1 MLKSLTVLLLLVV
14 AASTDPDWSRFRGPN
29 GTGIANVTG
38 LPTEFGPAKNV
49 AWKAPTPPGHS
60 SPVLTPTHVFLT
72 GIDGEKLF
80 VLALDRAKGKELWR
94 REVPRTGKGRIEN
107 VNGPASPSAVTDGDR
122 VYAFFQDFG
131 LIAFT
136 ADGREL
142 WRRPLGPFNIFY
154 GFGAS
159 PILVDGLLILPVDQD
174 SGSYL
179 LAVDPATGKTRYQV
193 DRPGVISGYSTPTV
207 YEPPGGPKQIII
219 PESFQLS
226 AYSAADGKRVWW
238 VRGLACEM
246 KSVASID
253 GDTLYVNGWGFP
265 QNQPGAQIP
274 TVPWSEALARYDKD
288 HDGKIAQTEI
298 TGDTPL
304 DKMLNPKYGFPAFDL
319 DRNGSL

>member
-1 MLKSLTVLLLLVV
+1 MLKSLTVLLLVV
-14 AASTDPDWSRFRGPN
+14 AASTDLDWSRFRGPN
-29 GTGIANVTG
+29 GTGIANVSG
-38 LPTEFGPAKNV
+38 VPTDFGPAKNV

-107 VNGPASPSAVTDGDR
+107 VNGPASPSPVTDGDR

-136 ADGREL
+136 ADGKEL
-142 WRRPLGPFNIFY
+142 WRMPLGPFNMFY

-159 PILVDGLLILPVDQD
+159 PILVDGLVILPVDQD
-174 SGSYL
+174 TGSYL
-179 LAVDPATGKTRYQV
+179 LGVDAKSGKVRYRI

-207 YEPPGGPKQIII
+207 YEPKGAGKQILI

-226 AYSAADGKRVWW
+226 AYDVKDGHRVWW
-238 VRGLACEM
+238 VRGLAC
-246 KSVASID
+246 
-253 GDTLYVNGWGFP
+253 
-265 QNQPGAQIP
+265 
-274 TVPWSEALARYDKD
+274 
-288 HDGKIAQTEI
+288 
-298 TGDTPL
+298 
-304 DKMLNPKYGFPAFDL
+304 
-319 DRNGSL
+319 